1 MGKTGHKRFSPPQSA
16 RHVPFAM
23 VLAGGGARG
32 LAHAGALR
40 ALEHYGYR
48 PKAVVGVSMGA
59 VVAVT
64 YALNPDWYAAL
75 VNLDVEGFPAAP
87 KPSTPGLFARL
98 RALAAAERLLQ
109 NMVFGW
115 GIGAPSLDWGRR
127 LLDQL
132 TLGKTLE
139 EGRIPVATVA
149 TDLGSG
155 KRVVLDQGSAAVAA
169 LASAALAGIVPP
181 LVHDGLLLVDGAY
194 ADLVP
199 VDVARRHHTA
209 LVIAVDPYQ
218 DPGSQ
223 LPRNGVQA
231 MLKAMEICAREHA
244 NLRFAEAD
252 LVLRP
257 RFPFPIDTLEF
268 FHKRVAIAAG
278 ARAVRAMLVQLRA
291 LLDVGQSEGP

>member
-1 MGKTGHKRFSPPQSA
+1 M
-16 RHVPFAM
+16 PFAV

-32 LAHAGALR
+32 LAHAGVLR

-48 PKAVVGVSMGA
+48 PTSVVGVSMGA

-75 VNLDVEGFPAAP
+75 VDLDVEGFPTAP
-87 KPSTPGLFARL
+87 RPCAPDLFARL

-109 NMVFGW
+109 DMVFGW
-115 GIGAPSLDWGRR
+115 GVGARSLEWGRR

-155 KRVVLDQGSAAVAA
+155 KRVVLDHGNAAVAA
-169 LASAALAGIVPP
+169 HASAALAGVVPP

-199 VDVARRHHTA
+199 VDVARRSGA
-209 LVIAVDPYQ
+209 ARIVAVDPYQ

-244 NLRFAEAD
+244 NLRFGEAD

-257 RFPFPIDTLEF
+257 SFPFPIDTLEF

-278 ARAVRAMLVQLRA
+278 ARAVRTTLANLRA
-291 LLDVGQSEGP
+291 LLDAA